1 MQPTDCSIGIRRR
14 GSGWVCISRR
24 KSKATATSKTPAA
37 KAGGHYKVKSIIKG
51 AQLKLAATNS
61 KATSKSK
68 ARHGCVATE
77 GRTGRETN
85 ATQLLDTTRMPI
97 LAFATPDSHN
107 CVVSAV
113 RASQFMN
120 SRLLKA
126 SLQCATVVLLLFAVA
141 GLSTLAKNSQYFS
154 KSNPAHYV
162 NIATKMTESHLPAII
177 NRTPQLPV
185 ARFVPPQPEMQ
196 ITQVVR
202 AEIPALPS
210 IGVTVS
216 LQHRSPPISLS

>member
-1 MQPTDCSIGIRRR
+1 VHIAKKIKSNGNIKDACRESGRPLQSQKHHQRRP
-14 GSGWVCISRR
+14 VE
-24 KSKATATSKTPAA
+24 
-37 KAGGHYKVKSIIKG
+37 AGRYKFEGYVKIEG
-51 AQLKLAATNS
+51 E
-61 KATSKSK
+61 
-68 ARHGCVATE
+68 ARLRCHGGTY
-77 GRTGRETN
+77 GGETN

-162 NIATKMTESHLPAII
+162 NIATKMTESHLPAVI